1 MREQVERLEYHPDLL
16 ADPLR
21 ANVRVVHLD
30 PLQKDVT
37 RVWLDEE
44 VDATEQRAL
53 ARTTRAHD
61 DEDFSL
67 FHFQVVRRPRGPTRN
82 RHASEKGRSPLHRG
96 PEGCGQEDAAPLHLP
111 PQAARPGGRV
121 SGR

>member
-1 MREQVERLEYHPDLL
+1 MREQVERLESHTDLL

-67 FHFQVVRRPRGPTRN
+67 FHLHVDSSYDLEVSERLVNLTHFDHRPLSVNLSCAASIPCTRN
-82 RHASEKGRSPLHRG
+82 A
-96 PEGCGQEDAAPLHLP
+96 
-111 PQAARPGGRV
+111 
-121 SGR
+121 

>member
-67 FHFQVVRRPRGPTRN
+67 FHLHVDSCKN
-82 RHASEKGRSPLHRG
+82 LEASDRFVTFPPSDIRF
-96 PEGCGQEDAAPLHLP
+96 LP
-111 PQAARPGGRV
+111 VILTLPAQTP
-121 SGR
+121 

>member
-21 ANVRVVHLD
+21 ANVRDVHLD

-53 ARTTRAHD
+53 ARTTRVND

-67 FHFQVVRRPRGPTRN
+67 FH
-82 RHASEKGRSPLHRG
+82 LHVDSSYDL
-96 PEGCGQEDAAPLHLP
+96 E
-111 PQAARPGGRV
+111 V
-121 SGR
+121 SVLLANLMHFDHRLLSVNH